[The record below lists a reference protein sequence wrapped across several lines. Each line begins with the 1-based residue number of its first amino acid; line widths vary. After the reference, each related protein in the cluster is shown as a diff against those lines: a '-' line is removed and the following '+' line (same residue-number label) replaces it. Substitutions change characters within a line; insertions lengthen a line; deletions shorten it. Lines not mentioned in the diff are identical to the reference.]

1 MAHLTRFNIPT
12 FLDSNPGGDV
22 LHPTEAQLDHWVEE
36 LNVVVIGL
44 DNIIQFFGFTTAT
57 IPVIPMVVVGATP
70 AQLLTHVQLVENA
83 RTQVILFQGL
93 VLVEAGGATRGQRH
107 TIKVQQPTFDGGP
120 EHARGFL
127 AQLATY
133 RHLRPGDFQNDE
145 TFISWTLA
153 CMEGE
158 RVNPWR
164 NSLLN
169 RRATLTAQ
177 NIPLP
182 TMLTNFR
189 DFQDE
194 FEGKFLDPNE
204 MENAGRALMALMQKN
219 TAREYAQEF
228 DRLAEEA
235 GQTGQPFLLD
245 QFRRNLK
252 DKVQERILR
261 QNFPTLQALQIA
273 AIEWDDTLFQFSK
286 RKKKNYG
293 ERPPWARE
301 HQSGP
306 PVTNGTPMDLDTTW
320 VPVRGAHPRR
330 QDGVCYGCGKRGH
343 WKAQC
348 PTRSKKV
355 NDKESNSAEQL
366 SAAMVG
372 VLAAP
377 GLEVEVISGSE
388 DD

>member
-12 FLDSNPGGDV
+12 FLDANPGGDI
-22 LHPTEAQLDHWVEE
+22 LHPTEAQLNHWVEE
-36 LNVVVIGL
+36 LNVVIVGL
-44 DNIIQFFGFTTAT
+44 DNIIAFFGFVTAT
-57 IPVIPMVVVGATP
+57 IPVIPMVVVGATLP
-70 AQLLTHVQLVENA
+70 QLLVHVGLVENA
-83 RTQVILFQGL
+83 RTQLILFQGL
-93 VLVEAGGATRGQRH
+93 VLVEAGAATARAQRQ

-133 RHLRPGDFQNDE
+133 RHLRGGDFQNDE
-145 TFISWTLA
+145 TFIAWTLA

-169 RRATLTAQ
+169 RRATLTTQ

-182 TMLTNFR
+182 TMLTDFR
-189 DFQDE
+189 DFQAE

-204 MENAGRALMALMQKN
+204 MENAGRALMALTQKN
-219 TAREYAQEF
+219 SAREYSQEF

-252 DKVQERILR
+252 DKIQERILR

-286 RKKKNYG
+286 RKKNYG
-293 ERPPWARE
+293 GRPPWARE
-301 HQSGP
+301 YQSGP

-320 VPVRGAHPRR
+320 VPARDARPQRHS
-330 QDGVCYGCGKRGH
+330 GVCFGCGKRGH

-348 PTRSKKV
+348 PTRNKQV
-355 NDKESNSAEQL
+355 KESKPAEQL
-366 SAAMVG
+366 SVA
-372 VLAAP
+372 
-377 GLEVEVISGSE
+377 EVEVISGEE